1 MATLAEL
8 QPKIAAGQPLS
19 RGEIHDAVA
28 ALLETEETDDA
39 KAAFLT
45 ALARRGE
52 TAEEIAGFADEL
64 RARALDPGIDAA
76 RYNGVVLDVC
86 GTGGDMSHTF
96 NISSAVMFVV
106 AAAGVAVAKHGNRA
120 ITSRSGSA
128 DVLVALGARIELTP
142 DQVRRVLEQTGVTFL
157 FAPAFHPAFKAVAP
171 VRKKLAE
178 QKQRTVFNILGPLVN
193 PARPTHQVVGLFDRQ
208 LVARYAEVLRLLGV
222 RRAFVVHGSG
232 LDEFST
238 MGINTVAEVWGD
250 RIELTE
256 RDYTVPHTEL
266 RLKPVS
272 LSELA
277 GGTPEQS
284 AQIIR
289 DILAGRNRGPCR
301 DIVLL
306 NAAAALVL
314 SGRADDFRQGWNLA
328 AELVDSGRAQAR
340 LEDFVTAT
348 KSV

>member
-1 MATLAEL
+1 MRTLAEL
-8 QPKIAAGQPLS
+8 QGKVASGQPLQ
-19 RGEIHDAVA
+19 REEIRDAIA
-28 ALLETEETDDA
+28 ALLGAEESDDT

-52 TAEEIAGFADEL
+52 TAEEIAGFAEEL
-64 RARALDPGIDAA
+64 RARALDPGVDAA
-76 RYNGVVLDVC
+76 RFGGVVLDVC

-128 DVLVALGARIELTP
+128 DVLAALGARIELTP
-142 DQVRRVLEQTGVTFL
+142 EQARRVLEQAGVTFL
-157 FAPAFHPAFKAVAP
+157 FAPSFHPAFKAVAP

-193 PARPTHQVVGLFDRQ
+193 PARPTHQVVGLFDRA
-208 LVARYAEVLRLLGV
+208 LVPRYAKVLRLLGV

-238 MGINTVAEVWGD
+238 MGVNTVAEVWGD

-256 RDYTVPHTEL
+256 RDYTVPHTEP

-272 LSELA
+272 LAELA

-289 DILAGRNRGPCR
+289 DIFRGQNRGPCR

-314 SGRADDFRQGWNLA
+314 TGRADDFRQGWDLA
-328 AELVDSGRAQAR
+328 AEIVDSGRAQACVER
-340 LEDFVTAT
+340 FVAAT
-348 KSV
+348 HSV